1 MTCVQDTL
9 AEPMHGRCGGTSGG
23 EATLSISKTS
33 IGAKEATAPAGTDD
47 KPTANSCFDD
57 WRRFCFAL
65 RAIANGTN
73 NLPMSPGEA
82 QRLAKAVLTECGYAW
97 QWHAK
102 VDEQRG
108 AAVAIP
114 ESARPL
120 GPLKSQ
126 TPGATLKLK
135 AVGKIKSLPDPR
147 RANRSSNEQRLGTMR
162 GNGRV

>member
-1 MTCVQDTL
+1 MR
-9 AEPMHGRCGGTSGG
+9 GRCGGTSSG
-23 EATLSISKTS
+23 EATLSTSKTL
-33 IGAKEATAPAGTDD
+33 IGSEEATAPAGTEG

-65 RAIANGTN
+65 RTIANGTN

-82 QRLAKAVLTECGYAW
+82 QRLAKAVLTECGYTW

-108 AAVAIP
+108 ATVAIP
-114 ESARPL
+114 ESARPS

-126 TPGATLKLK
+126 KPGAKLKLK
-135 AVGKIKSLPDPR
+135 TVGKMKSMPDRRRGNRLP
-147 RANRSSNEQRLGTMR
+147 NEQRLGTMR